1 MEIIS
6 LTKDYIKRFGTR
18 ENSGITLF
26 DLTQTSFLFIDREIT
41 DGINLDIT
49 FSEILVEEKHE
60 MRIDLLFM
68 DMYDIDVTLSDVYL
82 GNIDV
87 ILAINNI
94 DNPLNIRKGMII
106 KFPPLGQFN
115 NFRIR
120 PDDDLFNKKNN
131 KSVKDLLVVPNKSTR
146 KDKSREKFKES
157 GYSLPPVVLRTPKK
171 PVSISNDG
179 ASFTISSG
187 GI

>member
-6 LTKDYIKRFGTR
+6 LTKEYIKSFSKR
-18 ENSGITLF
+18 EDSGIRLF
-26 DLTQTSFLFIDREIT
+26 DLTKTSFLFIDRQVT
-41 DGINLDIT
+41 DGINVNIT
-49 FSEILVEEKHE
+49 FSKILVEEKHE
-60 MRIDLLFM
+60 MRMDLLFM
-68 DMYDIDVTLSDVYL
+68 DMYDIDVTLSDIYL

-106 KFPPLGQFN
+106 KFPPIDQFSF
-115 NFRIR
+115 FRIN
-120 PDDDLFNKKNN
+120 PDDDLFDKKNN

-171 PVSISNDG
+171 PVSISNNG
-179 ASFTISSG
+179 TVYTISSG